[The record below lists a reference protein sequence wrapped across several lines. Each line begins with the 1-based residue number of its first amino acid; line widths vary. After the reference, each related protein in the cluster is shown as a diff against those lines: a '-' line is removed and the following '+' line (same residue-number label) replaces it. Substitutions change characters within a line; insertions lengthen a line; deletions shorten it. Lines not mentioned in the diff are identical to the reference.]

1 MKTIKEFIDWCNVN
15 PNVKIYQLP
24 MQQYE
29 VVDSWRL
36 AIAENTATEV
46 ESAATPR
53 TIMMWLNAAIK
64 TLGEEVKD
72 DIQSTFDGL

>member
-1 MKTIKEFIDWCNVN
+1 MDWCNAN

-24 MQQYE
+24 IQQYE

-36 AIAENTATEV
+36 AIAENTAFEV
-46 ESAATPR
+46 ELAATPG
-53 TIMMWLNAAIK
+53 TIMLWLNSAIK

-72 DIQSTFDGL
+72 DIQQTFNGL